1 MSSDVRLKILARLKS
16 GPVEAE
22 NGTLRI
28 EGVDPEQVHQ
38 TLVLMNDR
46 NEIGVHGASN
56 GNSDFGSDPEIFF
69 RKI

>member
-1 MSSDVRLKILARLKS
+1 MSNIRSKILARLKA

-22 NGTLRI
+22 NGTLHI
-28 EGVDPEQVHQ
+28 EGASPEEVHQ

-56 GNSDFGSDPEIFF
+56 GNSDFGADPEIFF
-69 RKI
+69 LKN

>member
-1 MSSDVRLKILARLKS
+1 MSSAIRSKILARLQA

-22 NGTLRI
+22 NGTLHI

-38 TLVLMNDR
+38 TLVMMNDR

-56 GNSDFGSDPEIFF
+56 GNSDFGADPEIFF

>member
-22 NGTLRI
+22 NGTLHI

-56 GNSDFGSDPEIFF
+56 GNSDFGADPEIFF